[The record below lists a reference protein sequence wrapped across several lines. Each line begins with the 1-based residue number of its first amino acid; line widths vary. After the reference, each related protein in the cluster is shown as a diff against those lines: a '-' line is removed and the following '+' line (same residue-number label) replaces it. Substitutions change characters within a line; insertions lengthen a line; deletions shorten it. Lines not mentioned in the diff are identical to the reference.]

1 MRYETHPTYLQHFN
15 CARLDAICLS
25 SGNLD
30 GPAQVPSISEHC
42 AGEPGTNLW
51 SIMRT
56 FTPDIAN
63 AFAHITPAGPAPTIS
78 TSTSVSL
85 GAIGDD
91 MVSRMGKPMRA
102 EGWSGKPPAAQGAS
116 YTRTASDGWRSEH
129 GPGCHPDVP
138 IGHAS
143 RRRYPSEPAF
153 RGLLLSK
160 MVVRAPC
167 EYRRS
172 SLGCSK

>member
-1 MRYETHPTYLQHFN
+1 M
-15 CARLDAICLS
+15 
-25 SGNLD
+25 
-30 GPAQVPSISEHC
+30 PSAATHC
-42 AGEPGTNLW
+42 AGELGADLW

-56 FTPDIAN
+56 FTPAIAN

-102 EGWSGKPPAAQGAS
+102 EGLSGRPPAAQGAS

-153 RGLLLSK
+153 RGLCCRIWWCAPHAKIGGWVWAVANRRGMTCSGNLSPPTK
-160 MVVRAPC
+160 R
-167 EYRRS
+167 
-172 SLGCSK
+172 